1 MKPTRSS
8 TPHVVVMVGIPG
20 SGKTTFAEHY
30 AKTFQAVFLN
40 SKQLAH
46 DANIDE
52 ATTEQLIATL
62 LPEVLKTHQP
72 IILEVPAFNYQHRQA
87 LEEVIASTGY
97 RTLLV
102 WVQTE
107 TSEARHRAISKR
119 AAIPLSREEFA
130 DTIAAFEPPTDKE
143 RVAVISGKHTYATQ
157 LKSVLRHL
165 VTPRPKQPLKKR
177 DNPPRSSRKSFMR

>member
-1 MKPTRSS
+1 MKPTRPS
-8 TPHVVVMVGIPG
+8 TPHVVIMVGIPG

-30 AKTFQAVFLN
+30 AKTFQALFIN
-40 SKQLAH
+40 SKQLALQ
-46 DANIDE
+46 AGSDE
-52 ATTEQLIATL
+52 QEIERFVSAL
-62 LPEVLKTHQP
+62 LPEALKTHQP
-72 IILEVPAFNYQHRQA
+72 IVLEVPAFNLQHRQA
-87 LEEVIASTGY
+87 LEDLITPAGY

-107 TSEARHRAISKR
+107 TSEARRRATSRR
-119 AAIPLSREEFA
+119 ATAPISREEFA
-130 DTIAAFEPPTDKE
+130 DALAAFEPPTDKE

-177 DNPPRSSRKSFMR
+177 DTPPRDSRKSFIR